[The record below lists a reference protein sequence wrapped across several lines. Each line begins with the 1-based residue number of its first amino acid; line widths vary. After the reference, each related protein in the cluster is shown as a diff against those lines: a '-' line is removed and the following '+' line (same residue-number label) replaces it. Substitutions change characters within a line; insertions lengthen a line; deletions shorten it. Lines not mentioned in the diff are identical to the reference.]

1 LSSDIVS
8 VSHTVFSPW
17 FEGTLNALSL
27 IRFIPKNQLSF
38 ILGRLAH
45 ARLPYSLHQSV
56 IRWFI
61 RRFGINVA
69 EINGDIAKFRT
80 LGEFFVRELRPEVRP
95 IGSGVTS
102 PADGKIIQQ
111 GLIQEGALLQVKGR
125 AQGIQHLLRDSELAN
140 LYDGGYFVTFYLSPR
155 DYHRVHS
162 PVAGLI
168 TDSYYIPGK
177 LWPVNTWSVA
187 NIANLYGVNE
197 RIVTVIESD
206 FGRVAV
212 IMIGAT
218 NVGSIRMSYDDLI
231 SNGIRRAFGRVKGE
245 HRHYTA
251 PHPIHR
257 GGWLGSFHLGSSVIL
272 LFEPGRFR
280 PGRRWVIGDVR
291 FGETL
296 FDDGSA

>member
-1 LSSDIVS
+1 MFFL
-8 VSHTVFSPW
+8 W
-17 FEGTLNALSL
+17 FEATVSPLSL
-27 IRFIPKNQLSF
+27 IRVIPKNQLSF

-45 ARLPYSLHQSV
+45 ARFPYALQQAA
-56 IRWFI
+56 IRWFV
-61 RRFGINVA
+61 RRYGVNVS
-69 EINGDIAKFRT
+69 EISCDISKFRT

-95 IGSGVTS
+95 IANGVTS
-102 PADGKIIQQ
+102 PADGKIIQH
-111 GLIQEGALLQVKGR
+111 GLIEEGALLQVKGQ
-125 AQGIQHLLRDSELAN
+125 AQQIKQLLRDSELAKA
-140 LYDGGYFVTFYLSPR
+140 YDGGYFITFYLSPR

-206 FGRVAV
+206 FGRVSV
-212 IMIGAT
+212 VMIGAT

-231 SNGIRRAFGRVKGE
+231 SNGLGRVFGRAKGE
-245 HRHYTA
+245 HRHYTS

-257 GGWLGSFHLGSSVIL
+257 GGWLGSFHLGSSVII

-280 PGRRWVIGDVR
+280 PGKRCVIGEVH

-296 FDDGSA
+296 IDDGAA